1 MVSQVLYC
9 LNGTLQLQDL
19 ILNLV
24 NSLQQ
29 SAEATDG
36 KIDTSIH
43 FVFFYN
49 DGELATADHS
59 HPCYRFSKWKVAAF
73 ASRI

>member
-19 ILNLV
+19 IMNLV

-29 SAEATDG
+29 AAEATDG

-43 FVFFYN
+43 FVFYN
-49 DGELATADHS
+49 DGELATADQ
-59 HPCYRFSKWKVAAF
+59 FS
-73 ASRI
+73 SLL